1 MRLRNRGGLTCIEFV
16 ELVTDYV
23 EGVMSVDDARRVE
36 GHLAECDGCDEYMEQ
51 ILTTITLT
59 GRLTVT
65 DVQTMRPEAR
75 ESLMAAFREAYT
87 P

>member
-1 MRLRNRGGLTCIEFV
+1 MTAGALSCKELV

-23 EGVMSVDDARRVE
+23 EGVLSEDDRLRVE
-36 GHLAECDGCDEYMEQ
+36 QHLAGCDGCEEYMEQ
-51 ILTTITLT
+51 FLTTITLT

-65 DVQTMRPEAR
+65 DVETVRPEVR